1 MENKCIISTVT
12 CFLMESLK
20 NKYDPQIMFISSL
33 FKRGYQSVSLQ
44 HICDRRHV
52 PDRAISV
59 EFNPLMFLLQPAAK
73 ATERKRPLA
82 RQNQSV

>member
-1 MENKCIISTVT
+1 MYHKYCNMFSDGKY
-12 CFLMESLK
+12 K
-20 NKYDPQIMFISSL
+20 KYDPKIMFISSL
-33 FKRGYQSVSLQ
+33 FKTGYQSVFLQ
-44 HICDRRHV
+44 HLCDRRHV

-59 EFNPLMFLLQPAAK
+59 KFNPLMFLLQQPAAK